1 MTKSE
6 FTATLIRRLRNTPE
20 TGRDPIQFV
29 LEIMCGGVTSNA
41 IFGSKDLASPA
52 QTQRVLIDQIGRA
65 PPDRRIALNM
75 IEAATGQDAP
85 TTVCTSISGWREDD
99 QRWLMFVTPHRTW
112 GDNDRT
118 IEFVASSA
126 GVAHDQSIGACA
138 GDVASWNAEVGDILR
153 QSSAGIVLAGG
164 VLSAPLLPL
173 RMQKETFVLNM
184 AGTSTTGKTSLLSGA
199 LSIQGPPRYAS
210 PETTLQGLRELGVEH
225 NHLVLAVGDL
235 NQLSPPARKAMMHRT
250 SYEMTSGDAR
260 IVSKSVQE
268 KLFPTTYRTI
278 VFTSAER
285 QSSEIG
291 LLDRSKEVGAAA
303 RCFDLTPLL
312 PAPMG
317 YFDRLNADDGRGPKE
332 LVEAITNAVSRSHG
346 EVLKAWT
353 RWLATQNR
361 SDLQAKLARE
371 ASRLIESE
379 ELDDALSMRIADAF
393 AFMGAA
399 LILARKAGVLTWS
412 KAEIRDAIRT
422 SLRAVLE
429 RVKERPK
436 LDPLLALRMALRKD
450 GAVVEIAAVG
460 KTDKE
465 DWLGVNDPKR
475 GLLVDQKRLK
485 TFMGVS
491 FYREIR
497 TALSA
502 ENLLREQR
510 AKQVEIGGKRTY
522 VLILDPAARG

>member
-1 MTKSE
+1 MSKSD
-6 FTATLIRRLRNTPE
+6 FTATLIRRLKNAPE

-29 LEIMCGGVTSNA
+29 MEITCEGVVSTA
-41 IFGSKDLASPA
+41 TFGSKDLASPA
-52 QTQRVLIDQIGRA
+52 QTQRVLIEQIGRA

-75 IEAATGQDAP
+75 IEVATGQNAP
-85 TTVCTSISGWREDD
+85 TTLCTSVSGWREED
-99 QRWLMFVTPHRTW
+99 QSWIMFVTPHKTW
-112 GDNDRT
+112 GDNDRA

-126 GVAHDQSIGACA
+126 GVAHDQNIGACA
-138 GDVASWNAEVGDILR
+138 GDLASWNAEVGDILR

-164 VLSAPLLPL
+164 VLSAPLLLL
-173 RMQKETFVLNM
+173 RKQKETFVLNM

-235 NQLSPPARKAMMHRT
+235 NQLSPQARKAMMHRA

-260 IVSKSVQE
+260 VVSKSVQD

-291 LLDRSKEVGAAA
+291 MLDRSKEVGAAA

-312 PAPMG
+312 PAPKG
-317 YFDRLNADDGRGPKE
+317 YFDRLNAEDGRDPKE
-332 LVEAITNAVSRSHG
+332 LVEAMTSAVSRNHG

-353 RWLATQNR
+353 RWLAMQDR

-379 ELDDALSMRIADAF
+379 ELEDALSMRIADAF
-393 AFMGAA
+393 SFMGAA
-399 LILARKAGVLTWS
+399 LILARKAGVLNWG
-412 KAEIRDAIRT
+412 KAEVRDAIRT

-429 RVKERPK
+429 RVKDRPK

-450 GAVVEIAAVG
+450 GAVVKIDAAG
-460 KTDKE
+460 DMNNE
-465 DWLGVNDPKR
+465 DCLGVIDPKR

-491 FYREIR
+491 FYREICA
-497 TALSA
+497 ALSA
-502 ENLLREQR
+502 ENFLREQKG
-510 AKQVEIGGKRTY
+510 KQVEIGGRRTY
-522 VLILDPAARG
+522 VLILDPAVLE